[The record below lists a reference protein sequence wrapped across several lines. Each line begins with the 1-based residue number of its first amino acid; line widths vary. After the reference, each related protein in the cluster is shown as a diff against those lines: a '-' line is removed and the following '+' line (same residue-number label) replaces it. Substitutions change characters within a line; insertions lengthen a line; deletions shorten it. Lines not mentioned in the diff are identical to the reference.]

1 VKVDDYAAATLA
13 IDAVLIIAGAVAG
26 SYAWSP
32 YLAGALVGAAIGFGV
47 SYILVEILDR
57 LYVTYSDWDRVSRE
71 LDERRRRRRDEK
83 RWPWKR

>member
-1 VKVDDYAAATLA
+1 MKVDDYAAATVA
-13 IDAVLIIAGAVAG
+13 IDVVLIIAGAAAG

-71 LDERRRRRRDEK
+71 LDERRRRSDEK

>member
-13 IDAVLIIAGAVAG
+13 IEAVLIIAGALAG

-47 SYILVEILDR
+47 SYILLEILDR
-57 LYVTYSDWDRVSRE
+57 LYVTYRDWDRVHRE
-71 LDERRRRRRDEK
+71 LDERRRRKRDEK
-83 RWPWKR
+83 RWPWKK